1 MLKGTG
7 HAAGCLWCVIFC
19 VILTCSSCSQF
30 GTFWHYSAWIQVK
43 PSSCRVFEVVL
54 SCLLNRWIL
63 RKQAPHDLPHSRTLF
78 YGKCSIYIWHPMAI
92 YGREPSFCMLLLL
105 PKAVNWFS
113 WCSDCWCYLHL
124 QRWWYV
130 MIWWSWYFTLFYHV
144 YLHGLCSRGLI
155 RQVLLKVT
163 PLTGPQYFMGNQT
176 ITVFE
181 NTLSTLKWGWV
192 KTCYYHVWGNNH
204 LLTKSSQHLHSTS
217 CHPRIVQQH
226 QDLSLRI
233 SQMLDEIL
241 PKKSGIALPLVQN
254 QDDAILLGG

>member
-163 PLTGPQYFMGNQT
+163 PLTGPQYFMG
-176 ITVFE
+176 E
-181 NTLSTLKWGWV
+181 S
-192 KTCYYHVWGNNH
+192 NH
-204 LLTKSSQHLHSTS
+204 H
-217 CHPRIVQQH
+217 
-226 QDLSLRI
+226 SLRKYLEHT
-233 SQMLDEIL
+233 QMGMGQNLLL
-241 PKKSGIALPLVQN
+241 PCLRE
-254 QDDAILLGG
+254 

>member
-130 MIWWSWYFTLFYHV
+130 MTSPNAPMPQP
-144 YLHGLCSRGLI
+144 SRSFCDQL
-155 RQVLLKVT
+155 
-163 PLTGPQYFMGNQT
+163 MG
-176 ITVFE
+176 
-181 NTLSTLKWGWV
+181 
-192 KTCYYHVWGNNH
+192 
-204 LLTKSSQHLHSTS
+204 KSSCTEVA
-217 CHPRIVQQH
+217 RKF
-226 QDLSLRI
+226 LRTWHGK
-233 SQMLDEIL
+233 MW
-241 PKKSGIALPLVQN
+241 
-254 QDDAILLGG
+254 